1 MNDAPDTPDD
11 SARSGAAEVS
21 AGSPDTPRTR
31 SWRRTFLEIAFILAI
46 TLVILE
52 ILLRCLGLTNPV
64 LYVAD
69 EHSGYRLKPE
79 QQVSYLGN
87 TIVINRWGVRDSREF
102 TGKTSGMRRVVVL
115 GDSVTWGGIRV
126 RQEALF
132 TSIAESALPDTEI
145 INCGVNGYSI
155 TQMSELYQ
163 HHLASLEPD
172 VVIVFAIPRDFTR
185 PPLARLTGD
194 GAAFPQEPPRSAIL
208 AALAIVREL
217 AVDRFEWDWLRAG
230 TAALPES
237 VPDTAMDAIELHSE
251 SLSEFVANLDGI
263 SLVIVLLP
271 TAAGTPDAD
280 AVGPIEEALRN
291 RNLSFVNLAD
301 RMTIEPELFVDG
313 VHLTTAGHDQ
323 VGRALA
329 DVLAS
334 AA

>member
-1 MNDAPDTPDD
+1 MTDAAGTPDD
-11 SARSGAAEVS
+11 SARSGADEGSV
-21 AGSPDTPRTR
+21 GSPDTPRTR

-52 ILLRCLGLTNPV
+52 ILLRSLGLANPV

-69 EHSGYRLKPE
+69 EHAGYRLKPG
-79 QQVSYLGN
+79 QQVSCLGN
-87 TIVINRWGVRDSREF
+87 TIVINRWGVRDSRDF
-102 TGKTSGMRRVVVL
+102 AAKSSDMRRVVVL

-132 TSIAESALPDTEI
+132 TSIAESNLPNTEVV
-145 INCGVNGYSI
+145 NCGVNGYSI
-155 TQMSELYQ
+155 TQMTELYQ
-163 HHLASLEPD
+163 HHLAPLEPD
-172 VVIVFAIPRDFTR
+172 LVVLFAIPRDFTR
-185 PPLARLTGD
+185 PPLARLTGV

-208 AALAIVREL
+208 AAFSIVREL
-217 AVDRFEWDWLRAG
+217 AADRFEWDWLRAG
-230 TAALPES
+230 PAALPDSIPDTVTDAVDLHAES
-237 VPDTAMDAIELHSE
+237 VSELA
-251 SLSEFVANLDGI
+251 ANLHGV

-280 AVGPIEEALRN
+280 AVGHIEEALRN
-291 RNLSFVNLAD
+291 RTLSFVNLAD
-301 RMTIEPELFVDG
+301 RMPIEPELFVDG
-313 VHLTTAGHDQ
+313 VHLTTPGHEL